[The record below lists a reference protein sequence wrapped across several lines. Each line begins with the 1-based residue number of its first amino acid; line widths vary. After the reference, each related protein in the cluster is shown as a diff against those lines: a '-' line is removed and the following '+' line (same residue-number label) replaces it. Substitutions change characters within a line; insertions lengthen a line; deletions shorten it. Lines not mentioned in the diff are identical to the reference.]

1 MSYPQIKIRN
11 KVYQPK
17 KGDYILDN
25 GTCFMFCAGD
35 GRTLDKNGFS
45 FYDYIS
51 LTKKAISEIDLVSLE
66 KEVSH
71 WLGVRLTKYYYR

>member
-1 MSYPQIKIRN
+1 
-11 KVYQPK
+11 VYQPQ

-25 GTCFMFCAGD
+25 GSVFMFCAGD
-35 GRTLDKNGFS
+35 SRTLKQEGLS
-45 FYDYIS
+45 SYSYIRLS
-51 LTKKAISEIDLVSLE
+51 KKALSEIDLISLE